1 MNVVEVI
8 TEYLLDNR
16 KLVVPNLGAFIV
28 KETGERIFSDLLR
41 VDDGVLVSLLRAK
54 GLSEMETAVTI
65 DRFVFETR
73 HEMELYGYCRL
84 GDLGT
89 LRVEPETKVVR
100 LYEPVYGEMPKQTP
114 YVPEPVVI
122 EEREEEKV
130 EEKEAKVE
138 PIAPPTPQP
147 QPIPQP
153 QPTPQPTP
161 QPVQTPEVERK
172 PRSVVQPRKK
182 FDFVMLFAIVI
193 LVVALAGIAY
203 GVYVST
209 L

>member
-8 TEYLLDNR
+8 VEYLLSNR

-28 KETGERIFSDLLR
+28 KESGERIFSDLLR
-41 VDDGVLVSLLRAK
+41 NDDGVLTSLLQAK
-54 GLSEMETAVTI
+54 GLSDMEAAVSI

-73 HEMELYGYCRL
+73 HELESYGYCRL
-84 GDLGT
+84 GDIGT
-89 LRVEPETKVVR
+89 LRIEPETKVLR
-100 LYEPVYGEMPKQTP
+100 LYEPVYGEIPKQTP

-122 EEREEEKV
+122 EEKEEEKV
-130 EEKEAKVE
+130 EEKEEKEE
-138 PIAPPTPQP
+138 PIAPPT
-147 QPIPQP
+147 PQP

-161 QPVQTPEVERK
+161 QPVQKPEVERK
-172 PRSVVQPRKK
+172 PRSVMQPRKRV
-182 FDFVMLFAIVI
+182 DFVMIFAVVI
-193 LVVALAGIAY
+193 LVLALAGIAY

>member
-8 TEYLLDNR
+8 AEYLLSNR

-28 KETGERIFSDLLR
+28 KESGERIFSDLLR
-41 VDDGVLVSLLRAK
+41 NDDGVLTSLLQAK
-54 GLSEMETAVTI
+54 GLSDMEAAVSI

-73 HEMELYGYCRL
+73 HELESYGYCRL
-84 GDLGT
+84 GDIGT
-89 LRVEPETKVVR
+89 LRIEPETKVLR
-100 LYEPVYGEMPKQTP
+100 LYEPVYGEIPKQTP

-122 EEREEEKV
+122 EEKEEEKV
-130 EEKEAKVE
+130 EEKEE

-147 QPIPQP
+147 QP
-153 QPTPQPTP
+153 TP
-161 QPVQTPEVERK
+161 QPVQKPEVERK
-172 PRSVVQPRKK
+172 PRSVMQPRKK

-193 LVVALAGIAY
+193 LVLALAGIAY

>member
-89 LRVEPETKVVR
+89 LRVEPGTKVVR

-122 EEREEEKV
+122 EETDEDKRQESV
-130 EEKEAKVE
+130 EEKEE
-138 PIAPPTPQP
+138 PITP
-147 QPIPQP
+147 
-153 QPTPQPTP
+153 PTPQPTP
-161 QPVQTPEVERK
+161 QPAEKTEVERK
-172 PRSVVQPRKK
+172 PRPMVQPRKK

>member
-1 MNVVEVI
+1 
-8 TEYLLDNR
+8 
-16 KLVVPNLGAFIV
+16 
-28 KETGERIFSDLLR
+28 
-41 VDDGVLVSLLRAK
+41 
-54 GLSEMETAVTI
+54 
-65 DRFVFETR
+65 
-73 HEMELYGYCRL
+73 MELYGYCRL

-122 EEREEEKV
+122 EEKEEEKV
-130 EEKEAKVE
+130 EEKEAKEE

-147 QPIPQP
+147 QPTPQSTPQP

-161 QPVQTPEVERK
+161 QPVQKPEVERK

>member
-8 TEYLLDNR
+8 TEYLRDNR

-41 VDDGVLVSLLRAK
+41 ADDGVLVSLLRAK

-89 LRVEPETKVVR
+89 LRIEPETRVVR

-122 EEREEEKV
+122 EETDEDKRQESV
-130 EEKEAKVE
+130 EEKEE
-138 PIAPPTPQP
+138 PITPPTPQSTS
-147 QPIPQP
+147 QPAEK
-153 QPTPQPTP
+153 T
-161 QPVQTPEVERK
+161 EVERK
-172 PRSVVQPRKK
+172 PRPMVQPRKK
-182 FDFVMLFAIVI
+182 FDYVMLFAIVI